1 MIHIINF
8 NGYKL
13 SINKRN
19 YSNGRIALQL
29 IDTEDGFP
37 FATATVNIPEAQIS
51 DDEVI
56 IKDYS
61 ENAGILDCLVKH
73 KIISNPIDRLNTGF
87 VTVEI
92 CKLLI

>member
-1 MIHIINF
+1 MINIINF

-13 SINKRN
+13 SINKKK

-37 FATATVNIPEAQIS
+37 FASATVNIPEAQIA

-73 KIISNPIDRLNTGF
+73 QIISSPISRFNTGF
-87 VTVEI
+87 VIVHV